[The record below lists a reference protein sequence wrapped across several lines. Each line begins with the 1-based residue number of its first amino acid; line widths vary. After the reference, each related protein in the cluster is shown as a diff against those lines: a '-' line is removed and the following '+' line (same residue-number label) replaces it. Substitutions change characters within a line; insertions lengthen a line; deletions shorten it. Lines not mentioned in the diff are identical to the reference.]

1 MKKLNYSEVE
11 KRIVS
16 FLKAQANKA
25 NVEGYVVGISG
36 GVDSAVAST
45 LAAKTGLKVYLLQMP
60 IKQKSAEVNRATAHI
75 YWLIE
80 NFPNVFPIE
89 CELTSTFDSFLSGV
103 EKHEL
108 DEKQNMAEA
117 NTRSR
122 LRMVA
127 LYYHASI
134 KKCLVLGTGN
144 KVEDFGVGFFT
155 KYGDG
160 GVDVSPIG
168 DLMKSEV
175 RELGKHM
182 GVFSEIVNAKPTDGL
197 WDDGRGDED
206 QIGASYDELEWAMEY
221 IRNNPRGFAYTPDDF
236 DKLTERERIVLII
249 YEQRHNANMHKLTP
263 IPVCNIEDLRL

>member
-1 MKKLNYSEVE
+1 MKNLNYSDVE
-11 KRIVS
+11 NKIVS
-16 FLKAQANKA
+16 FLKDNAKKA

-60 IKQKSAEVNRATAHI
+60 IKQKTAEVNRATAHI

-89 CELTSTFDSFLSGV
+89 CELTSTFDSFLSSV
-103 EKHEL
+103 EKHEET
-108 DEKQNMAEA
+108 EKQHMAEA

-122 LRMVA
+122 LRMTA

-182 GVFSEIVNAKPTDGL
+182 GVFKEIVDAKPTDGL
-197 WDDGRGDED
+197 WEDGRGDED
-206 QIGASYDELEWAMEY
+206 QLGATYDELEVAMKWIDE
-221 IRNNPRGFAYTPDDF
+221 NPLHFSYTPKQF
-236 DKLTERERIVLII
+236 YALSNREQEVVHIYKER
-249 YEQRHNANMHKLTP
+249 YFSNRHKILP
-263 IPVCNIEDLRL
+263 IPVCNLNDLRE